1 MAGIMKPT
9 STELSIALDTIRA
22 EIAYSKDRNISERQ
36 KNQDNPLHTKLPYLT
51 WQGLQGCVLEL
62 EHRVR
67 ACLIEESLGG
77 AATLGADVLKRS
89 ANLERVLEHI
99 HAHCHDGTDLSP
111 KGISTALSMHILSV
125 RSCVEKLAA
134 AGAVAFTGKKG
145 EPREFKEW
153 A

>member
-77 AATLGADVLKRS
+77 AGAIVPSCQLAGQPAGQLAGQLRLR
-89 ANLERVLEHI
+89 AN
-99 HAHCHDGTDLSP
+99 T
-111 KGISTALSMHILSV
+111 GI
-125 RSCVEKLAA
+125 
-134 AGAVAFTGKKG
+134 
-145 EPREFKEW
+145 
-153 A
+153 